1 MFYGLAYQL
10 ITSCKIDIMKNRK
23 NLKVF
28 IVDDSPMCRF
38 LYKRHLMN
46 IGFSNIYM
54 FESGIQCLNN
64 IHMMPD
70 IILLD
75 FDAPP
80 MNGLDVL
87 KEVKVLHP
95 HIHLLMIS
103 AQQDIRVVI
112 EAIRFGVSGYIMK
125 DENQLDMVS
134 YATEKILNENKF
146 LFVS

>member
-1 MFYGLAYQL
+1 MAKQ
-10 ITSCKIDIMKNRK
+10 INMKNRK
-23 NLKVF
+23 NVKVF

-46 IGFSNIYM
+46 IGFSNIYL
-54 FESGIQCLNN
+54 FESSKQCLANV
-64 IHMMPD
+64 HLMPD

-80 MNGLDVL
+80 GNGLDVL
-87 KEVKVLHP
+87 KEVKVLYP
-95 HIHLLMIS
+95 QIHLLMIS
-103 AQQDIRVVI
+103 GQQDIHVVI

-125 DENQLDMVS
+125 DENQLEMMS
-134 YATEKILNENKF
+134 HATEKILNENKF

>member
-1 MFYGLAYQL
+1 
-10 ITSCKIDIMKNRK
+10 MKSRK
-23 NLKVF
+23 NLTVF

-46 IGFSNIYM
+46 IGFSNIYV
-54 FESGIQCLNN
+54 FENGAQCLNN
-64 IHMMPD
+64 LHIMPD

-75 FDAPP
+75 FDAPS

-95 HIHLLMIS
+95 QIHLLMIS

-125 DENQLDMVS
+125 DEHQLDMVS
-134 YATEKILNENKF
+134 YATEKILNEKQ
-146 LFVS
+146 LLMAS

>member
-1 MFYGLAYQL
+1 ME
-10 ITSCKIDIMKNRK
+10 NRK
-23 NLKVF
+23 NIKVF

-38 LYKRHLMN
+38 LYKRHLVNM
-46 IGFSNIYM
+46 GFSNIYL
-54 FESGIQCLNN
+54 FESSEQCLNN
-64 IHMMPD
+64 IHIMPD

-80 MNGLDVL
+80 GNGLDVL
-87 KEVKVLHP
+87 KHIKVLYP
-95 HIHLLMIS
+95 HIHMLMIS
-103 AQQDIRVVI
+103 SQQDINVVI

-125 DENQLDMVS
+125 DDNQLEMMS

>member
-1 MFYGLAYQL
+1 ME
-10 ITSCKIDIMKNRK
+10 NRK
-23 NLKVF
+23 NMKVF

-46 IGFSNIYM
+46 IGFKNIYL
-54 FESGIQCLNN
+54 FESGEQCLNN
-64 IHMMPD
+64 IHLLPD

-95 HIHLLMIS
+95 QIHLLMIS
-103 AQQDIRVVI
+103 AQQDISVVI

-125 DENQLDMVS
+125 DDNQLDMVS

>member
-1 MFYGLAYQL
+1 
-10 ITSCKIDIMKNRK
+10 MKNRK

-46 IGFSNIYM
+46 LGFSNIFL
-54 FESGIQCLNN
+54 FESGMQCLNN
-64 IHMMPD
+64 LYMMPD

-80 MNGLDVL
+80 GNGIDVL
-87 KEVKVLHP
+87 KEVKASIP
-95 HIHLLMIS
+95 DTHLLMIS
-103 AQQDIRVVI
+103 SQQDIQVVI

-125 DENQLDMVS
+125 DDNQLEMVS
-134 YATEKILNENKF
+134 YATEKILNENRHQATSVPYQF
-146 LFVS
+146 